1 MLLLLLCYNAV
12 VSLFLCYCSNFS
24 SSLFVLILHR
34 LAAVNIAIDKDNKK
48 VVAKNCRVIRVA
60 GGGQHSLM
68 VIKRYL

>member
-1 MLLLLLCYNAV
+1 MF
-12 VSLFLCYCSNFS
+12 FLTFPL
-24 SSLFVLILHR
+24 LFVLLFYH
-34 LAAVNIAIDKDNKK
+34 LGAVNIALDRDSTK